1 MEINIKNC
9 KICWTEFFPNTNTQE
24 TCKNK
29 DCKSKFSTNKK
40 RIRNVELLK
49 LQTKKDQ
56 AKRKIEWQKT
66 DIIKRSI
73 LSDMKDGVGY
83 SYCEECLKKST
94 SLELHHIAKRS
105 EVPNHPK
112 KHSKINSLI
121 LCRSCHELYH
131 SDNKIRS
138 KWIIQREL
146 WNIFDIFKKDN
157 FIK

>member
-29 DCKSKFSTNKK
+29 YCKSKFSTQKK

-56 AKRKIEWQKT
+56 AKRKTEWQKT

-73 LSDMKDGVGY
+73 LSDMIKEKWY
-83 SYCEECLKKST
+83 SYCEWCWEKERL
-94 SLELHHIAKRS
+94 LDLHHIIFRS
-105 EVPNHPK
+105 ELNNHPK
-112 KHSKINSLI
+112 KHCKANSILLWSELSK
-121 LCRSCHELYH
+121 CKCHRKWH
-131 SDNKIRS
+131 DNKNLRNYIVKERWLD
-138 KWIIQREL
+138 K
-146 WNIFDIFKKDN
+146 IFN
-157 FIK
+157 L